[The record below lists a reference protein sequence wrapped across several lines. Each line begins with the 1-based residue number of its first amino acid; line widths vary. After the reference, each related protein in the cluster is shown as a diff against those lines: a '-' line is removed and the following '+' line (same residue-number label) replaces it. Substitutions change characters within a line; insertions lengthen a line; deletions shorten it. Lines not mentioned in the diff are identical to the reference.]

1 MVSVPVVGSTDNMAT
16 SWNSS
21 LCSAEIL
28 ASDSASYLHDADSTS
43 GSIGGCDDERML
55 VDGSLRSSLTVN
67 AIVTQESGSRG
78 SENSEDHLSVVDN
91 ITAQN
96 FLQESDLMNAAS
108 SALGHKKSPSSADHE
123 HNLLSLE
130 HHSVTSS
137 QDHMEM
143 QSLLQE
149 QQDLDGSVSN
159 YHLDSSQT
167 SELSIESTSHLD
179 IGSNLPEVVPGDGV
193 CLSPSS
199 NSSASS
205 LDLSSGV
212 SVSSNIGLP
221 PVSTIIRSS
230 AKGRF
235 DAFCRPSNI
244 NLIMGIPQYLS
255 NSNSFDVMT
264 SMNNI
269 QRLTSSPCDSLNNV
283 SLASPMEVSSS
294 RHNAC
299 TDIVM
304 ESVDVPLSSSLVC
317 SSTPLGQVESRCI
330 KANTVMSS
338 LGPDMIE
345 KDALS
350 EMTDSEHGFDLPS
363 RTIHNFVN
371 VVPLREILHI
381 STSPSQHLSP
391 MAIEEMQKV
400 AEISEQLQSGD
411 GMDGPFSLHSSDES
425 IARVMLSPHFSVEN
439 SIQHADSYVNCI
451 SQRSQPTS
459 ISAIETNVIMSTSN
473 IDSSPKFTAAEI
485 KAIEQRLT
493 EHSHGSTMDDS
504 MDESALDSEVII
516 PDCIETSQ
524 SSDIIYS
531 DVHDVLSGDSEER
544 KILKAHN
551 VARST
556 IIEKN
561 LLQQT
566 QIVKNE
572 PTVITSAENLSSNKI
587 TAVKVSQNNNSD
599 IITIRMAGK
608 VVSSD
613 IQRDSCVTT
622 VNPSPVTA
630 SVIQQLLRTQS
641 PPTKLRTNLQRIP
654 KGVIT
659 SVMSTKG
666 DAIIHQDILV
676 PSSSPPISDGI
687 KKEETGESGISV
699 SKDSGL
705 VDNSNSSKDKLDIS
719 EHSVISHGSKS
730 PSSSDEKE
738 VSLPN
743 ITTTVLPSLFSN
755 LSASAL
761 ASLQSSLSS
770 ALPLTSL
777 PNISIG
783 DSTAVISHL
792 PSVSPTLSSPP
803 LSPILLPSIL
813 SSTLR
818 NVSSG
823 VTSTL
828 LDSIVT
834 SNCVTSTNSMYTG
847 LLKTVGLVKQEPGSG
862 PLPPFTVVHG
872 LSPLVKRSN
881 LIGANPTSAQIPVVT
896 IKQEPG
902 SSRASMSASEFNPS
916 IILNAGTALPGI
928 ASIHLPPA
936 AAAVQLPV
944 VVTSS
949 VAISTSA
956 LTNPVP
962 SQASTIAFA
971 GSTPTSTVDSSAE
984 KPSSDKKWNCLM
996 CKNGSPCG
1004 LHPTQPRLT
1013 TPPQPVLSELFQI
1026 LKHSHVAIC

>member
-1 MVSVPVVGSTDNMAT
+1 
-16 SWNSS
+16 
-21 LCSAEIL
+21 
-28 ASDSASYLHDADSTS
+28 
-43 GSIGGCDDERML
+43 
-55 VDGSLRSSLTVN
+55 
-67 AIVTQESGSRG
+67 
-78 SENSEDHLSVVDN
+78 
-91 ITAQN
+91 
-96 FLQESDLMNAAS
+96 
-108 SALGHKKSPSSADHE
+108 
-123 HNLLSLE
+123 
-130 HHSVTSS
+130 
-137 QDHMEM
+137 
-143 QSLLQE
+143 
-149 QQDLDGSVSN
+149 
-159 YHLDSSQT
+159 
-167 SELSIESTSHLD
+167 
-179 IGSNLPEVVPGDGV
+179 
-193 CLSPSS
+193 
-199 NSSASS
+199 
-205 LDLSSGV
+205 
-212 SVSSNIGLP
+212 
-221 PVSTIIRSS
+221 
-230 AKGRF
+230 
-235 DAFCRPSNI
+235 
-244 NLIMGIPQYLS
+244 
-255 NSNSFDVMT
+255 
-264 SMNNI
+264 
-269 QRLTSSPCDSLNNV
+269 
-283 SLASPMEVSSS
+283 
-294 RHNAC
+294 
-299 TDIVM
+299 
-304 ESVDVPLSSSLVC
+304 
-317 SSTPLGQVESRCI
+317 
-330 KANTVMSS
+330 
-338 LGPDMIE
+338 
-345 KDALS
+345 
-350 EMTDSEHGFDLPS
+350 
-363 RTIHNFVN
+363 
-371 VVPLREILHI
+371 
-381 STSPSQHLSP
+381 
-391 MAIEEMQKV
+391 
-400 AEISEQLQSGD
+400 
-411 GMDGPFSLHSSDES
+411 
-425 IARVMLSPHFSVEN
+425 
-439 SIQHADSYVNCI
+439 
-451 SQRSQPTS
+451 
-459 ISAIETNVIMSTSN
+459 MSTSN

-676 PSSSPPISDGI
+676 HSSSPPISDGI

-719 EHSVISHGSKS
+719 EHSVISHGM
-730 PSSSDEKE
+730 
-738 VSLPN
+738 
-743 ITTTVLPSLFSN
+743 LPSLFSN

-783 DSTAVISHL
+783 DSSAVISHL

-847 LLKTVGLVKQEPGSG
+847 LLKTVGLVKQEPDRVRYLLYGGSRT
-862 PLPPFTVVHG
+862 F
-872 LSPLVKRSN
+872 SP
-881 LIGANPTSAQIPVVT
+881 G
-896 IKQEPG
+896 E
-902 SSRASMSASEFNPS
+902 
-916 IILNAGTALPGI
+916 AL
-928 ASIHLPPA
+928 
-936 AAAVQLPV
+936 
-944 VVTSS
+944 
-949 VAISTSA
+949 
-956 LTNPVP
+956 
-962 SQASTIAFA
+962 
-971 GSTPTSTVDSSAE
+971 E
-984 KPSSDKKWNCLM
+984 SDWC
-996 CKNGSPCG
+996 
-1004 LHPTQPRLT
+1004 
-1013 TPPQPVLSELFQI
+1013 
-1026 LKHSHVAIC
+1026 